1 MGPTWPRPG
10 NSSEGLAPGL
20 GRREAGGLTVM
31 ELGSVSPP
39 GVTPLPVPCREEGRF
54 PGPPGLRG
62 HPPLLSASF
71 RKFFWAVLA
80 E

>member
-62 HPPLLSASF
+62 C
-71 RKFFWAVLA
+71 AVTTLGPHHQCTSSQV
-80 E
+80 